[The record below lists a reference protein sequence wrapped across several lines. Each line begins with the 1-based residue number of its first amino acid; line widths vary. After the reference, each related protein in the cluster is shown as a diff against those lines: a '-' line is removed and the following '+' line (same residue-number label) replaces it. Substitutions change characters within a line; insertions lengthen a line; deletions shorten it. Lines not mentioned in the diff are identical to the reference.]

1 MNIGDKV
8 RTKHGSEEGIVVKLL
23 PDNII
28 EIEIEEGFTIPL
40 VKSDVVI
47 VHQAERNEFAPSE
60 RSTTTNT
67 PTRERILATS
77 GFYLSAHRNE
87 KKQITLTL
95 INNSDIEVL
104 YTFATQK
111 NQKYELK
118 SAGKLDEKSHLKI
131 IEMQESTIATW
142 PLFKF
147 QLLPVLKTT
156 DSAPTLL
163 EVATTINFNQTKEN
177 SDIPLIGENGFLF
190 QLDGDQKSSP
200 KTDQPKAFNSSV
212 LAEKMMSEN
221 EAPKVSKPHKKS
233 VKPSTEVDLHLDAIT
248 DQPNSIAEENR
259 LHFQLLKFEQELS
272 GALENN
278 LDGIT
283 FIHGVGNGT
292 LRHEIHKRLSQ
303 HPFIQYFEDAS
314 KEKFGY
320 GATYVK
326 L

>member
-8 RTKHGSEEGIVVKLL
+8 RTKHGNEEGIVVKLL
-23 PDNII
+23 PDNIV
-28 EIEIEEGFTIPL
+28 EIEIEDGFTIPL
-40 VKSDVVI
+40 VRSDVVV
-47 VHQAERNEFAPSE
+47 VHHSE
-60 RSTTTNT
+60 RTAFEPAASSSQVKTTAK
-67 PTRERILATS
+67 ERILATS
-77 GFYLSAHRNE
+77 GFYLSAHRGE
-87 KKQITLTL
+87 KRQVVLTL
-95 INNSDIEVL
+95 INNSDINSL
-104 YTFATQK
+104 FTFATQK
-111 NQKYELK
+111 NQSYTLEDSGEL
-118 SAGKLDEKSHLKI
+118 GEKSHYRL
-131 IEMQESTIATW
+131 IEMPESTIATW

-147 QLLPVLKTT
+147 QILPISKAST
-156 DSAPTLL
+156 SPPTLL
-163 EVATTINFNQTKEN
+163 EVATTINFNQIKEN
-177 SDIPLIGENGFLF
+177 IEIPLIGEKGFLF
-190 QLDGDQKSSP
+190 QLDGDNRNTKTDESP
-200 KTDQPKAFNSSV
+200 KVFDSSF

-221 EAPKVSKPHKKS
+221 DSPKISKPHKKS
-233 VKPSTEVDLHLDAIT
+233 IKPSVEIDLHLEAIT
-248 DQPNSIAEENR
+248 DQPNTIAGENR

-278 LDGIT
+278 LEGIT